1 MLRIYATYPLNS
13 DSKPWFHDIEKQ
25 VTVNPLRYVIPID
38 KSKGLIMISYTDGD
52 DTNYWRR
59 LEGPALTTEIQKQT
73 HLLFPEKTIP
83 APTYLMKHDWPS
95 GCTYWLPGDYDV
107 KQASKAA
114 LNPAPNPP
122 LSDPI
127 CKGIKQA
134 SNCAYIF
141 YVLSDSKGGHTFAA
155 TIQDHERNVEAARAG
170 GFLP

>member
-1 MLRIYATYPLNS
+1 MPLQIDATLYYNAPEGASFS
-13 DSKPWFHDIEKQ
+13 DLKA
-25 VTVNPLRYVIPID
+25 ID
-38 KSKGLIMISYTDGD
+38 SAY
-52 DTNYWRR
+52 N
-59 LEGPALTTEIQKQT
+59 
-73 HLLFPEKTIP
+73 
-83 APTYLMKHDWPS
+83 TYLS
-95 GCTYWLPGDYDV
+95 TGLPPTPIANPGR
-107 KQASKAA
+107 ASIRAA